1 MARPVLLESAAIFSQ
16 LLMKPSRYKHIVVL
30 LVLTCALIT
39 APDLRAQLTTFAQF
53 IQASGGNPF
62 TYASSG
68 NAGSGG
74 QATLS
79 CSNVAVNFQY
89 LSIANLPAD
98 LTGFQNA
105 TLTFSSFTSLGA
117 TLSSNGFDEI
127 FNGNGVQS
135 AVITITRDTPAAE
148 GNGTRTILL
157 QAVFTPY
164 TFSGSGGSGGFSASS
179 LSGGVS
185 FASDFLSFAG
195 VTQRDLGLTFSSIVP
210 GLTIDGSGFLRDFT
224 AAGTGTFS
232 SNPLA
237 TVVPEPGSFGLV
249 GAGLALGVAARF
261 WRRRYRWQ

>member
-1 MARPVLLESAAIFSQ
+1 
-16 LLMKPSRYKHIVVL
+16 MKPSGYNRIVVL
-30 LVLTCALIT
+30 LALTYALI
-39 APDLRAQLTTFAQF
+39 AVPNLRAELTTFAQF

-62 TYASSG
+62 AYTSSG
-68 NAGSGG
+68 TAGSGG

-79 CSNVAVNFQY
+79 GSNVPVSFRY

-117 TLSSNGFDEI
+117 TISSNGFDEI
-127 FNGNGVQS
+127 FDGTGGQS

-179 LSGGVS
+179 LSGSVS

-210 GLTIDGSGFLRDFT
+210 GLSRDGSGFLNDFT

-237 TVVPEPGSFGLV
+237 IVVPEPGSFGLV

-261 WRRRYRWQ
+261 WRRRYRRQ